1 MSQDVHSLQS
11 SADPVNTSRFICL
24 IYQTQN
30 EAWRLML
37 LPCFGF
43 DNTDQGLMTQGR
55 HMNKVA
61 DQSFYIG
68 YISLS
73 KNLSEISHRK
83 LQLLYSHD
91 QFGYVK

>member
-1 MSQDVHSLQS
+1 
-11 SADPVNTSRFICL
+11 
-24 IYQTQN
+24 
-30 EAWRLML
+30 ML

-43 DNTDQGLMTQGR
+43 DNPDQGLMTQGR

-73 KNLSEISHRK
+73 NNLSEISHWK
-83 LQLLYSHD
+83 LQLLYTHD